1 MFKVLAEQ
9 YVKYHIAQNQ
19 QMIYFGQKE
28 KKQTETA
35 NGDYLPKI
43 TLTNVSKEEKMLKS
57 QKEKNLIVYTYK
69 QSD

>member
-1 MFKVLAEQ
+1 M
-9 YVKYHIAQNQ
+9 
-19 QMIYFGQKE
+19 
-28 KKQTETA
+28 
-35 NGDYLPKI
+35 PKI